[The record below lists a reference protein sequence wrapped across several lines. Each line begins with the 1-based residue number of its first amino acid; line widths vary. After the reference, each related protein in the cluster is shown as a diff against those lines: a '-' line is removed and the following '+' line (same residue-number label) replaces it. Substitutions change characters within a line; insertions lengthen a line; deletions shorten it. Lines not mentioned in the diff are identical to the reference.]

1 MSDVALRVEG
11 LGKRFRIRKG
21 SNASYRTL
29 RDSMVQAISAPFRRR
44 APEDAAMDY
53 WALKDVSFEVKT
65 GQVVGLIGRNGAG
78 KSTLLKVLS
87 RITDPTKGYAD
98 IRGRVGS
105 LLEVGTGFHP
115 ELSGRE
121 NVFLNGAILG
131 MTRSE
136 IASKFDEIVAFAEID
151 SFIDSPVK
159 FYSSGMFVRLAF
171 AVAAHLEPEILFVDE
186 VLAVGDAAFQKKCL
200 GKMQDVAQS
209 GRTVVLVSHSM
220 GAIAELCTHGVLLD
234 AGSVVYSGPV
244 GPAIEGYGRLIQK
257 SQSNFSFDQQ
267 VWRPVNIVAARSLSK
282 DGKPASLFDLSDDIR
297 LEFDYQVNEPQFGLQ
312 LSFSISRNFIEIVR
326 TFDTDVLESP
336 LHANETGLYR
346 CSTTIPG
353 RFLKAGHYTITVNA
367 GTPQAVIQE
376 VDSAISFDIEELY
389 ENNTNRGYRRER
401 PGFVLFPGTWKTEQ
415 ISVSSEARS

>member
-1 MSDVALRVEG
+1 MSNVALRVEG
-11 LGKRFRIRKG
+11 LGKRFRIQMGNKA
-21 SNASYRTL
+21 NYRTL
-29 RDSMVQAISAPFRRR
+29 RDSVTQVLTAPFRRR
-44 APEDAAMDY
+44 EGQSAATDY

-87 RITDPTKGYAD
+87 RITDPTVGYAE
-98 IRGRVGS
+98 IKGRVGS

-131 MTRSE
+131 MTHAE
-136 IASKFDEIVAFAEID
+136 ISSKFDEIVAFAEID
-151 SFIDSPVK
+151 KFIDSPVK

-234 AGSVVYSGPV
+234 AGSVVYSGPI

-267 VWRPVNIVAARSLSK
+267 VWRPVNIVAARALNK
-282 DGKPASLFDLSDDIR
+282 DGQSATLFDLSDDIL
-297 LEFDYQVNEPQFGLQ
+297 LEFEYRVNEPQFGLQ

-326 TFDTDVLESP
+326 TFDTDGLEGP
-336 LHANETGLYR
+336 LYANEPGLYR
-346 CSTTIPG
+346 CSTRIPG

-376 VDSAISFDIEELY
+376 IDSVISFDIEELY

-401 PGFVLFPGTWKTEQ
+401 PGFVLFPGEWKTEQ
-415 ISVSSEARS
+415 LQSAVEAQS